1 MPDGE
6 EEGADEARRV
16 PNRMPDPVGEVVT
29 ALEAFGVDR
38 RQVGTD
44 STPFG
49 ILSPGLGSSTLETR
63 RQAALE
69 AVLQTQT
76 DPIPV
81 NTSPSRFPPHAEFH
95 MAGGDD
101 EVHSF
106 DIISVYDQLLM
117 RPGWEDEDLRV
128 AQEEITPATGV
139 AIQTQMFTDFV
150 TTPLIRLYSAAKP
163 SGERVRAEFAAK
175 QGSLTYPLIRVVLVD
190 SADTPIREATISSVV
205 DLGATDFVRL
215 SMRGDTVAG
224 GLTELNLDCT
234 DNSASI
240 ATFTGTA
247 GRMRVTGIAT
257 PIISADAVPLD
268 FITGGIAGAPFVTLG
283 LSASLSNETSILEA
297 DETELPD
304 DDIHW
309 EWNRG
314 NDRLFIIDNIGAG
327 AVELVV
333 SGAISIQD
341 STASKTLSILVT
353 GDANPKM
360 RLEDDQLLF
369 GLGGATALDTTLKRA
384 GIGFFEIT
392 RSSDGTYLQGLVSGE
407 SFPRIRIMGSS
418 IDFGPGSADTDM
430 GIGSGVIFST
440 RVLVANTGSTGMN
453 AGDSEFSD
461 FLAPDTILSRLA
473 LRLFGVSSGTG
484 KEANARARY
493 AHDRI
498 EFGAGGASALDVN
511 LYRNAASE
519 LKTDDK
525 FLVALDLEV
534 GGNIIVGGLVDGVD
548 IAARDHAESHAA
560 ASHSDQG
567 ATGAEL
573 EELTDGSTTTLHSH
587 AGGGGDVATDAIWDV
602 KGDLAGGTGANT
614 AARLAVG
621 TNGTVLGAL
630 SSETTGLVWLGRSGT
645 AQLADIA
652 NVEAAGSNTTVPF
665 GDHVHAHPSGLTA
678 NLHHTKYLDSA
689 AIAAIE
695 AEDPLD
701 LAGIVNIAK
710 YIQLDEIAAP
720 GAGAANKGRLYSVDR
735 SGYTTLEWVDS
746 AGVTAEVT
754 HPAAVQTVSAGNLAI
769 ANVTW
774 VSSIYGSADAFDTD
788 DMHSTSVNTSRI
800 TINTAGIYLLSGVV
814 SFALNA
820 TGLRACRFLLN
831 GTTSIRQ
838 ISQDATGA
846 TAGNDIP
853 ISMLYSLAVTDYVE
867 LQAWQNSTIA
877 INIDADTKFEAV
889 WVAPAP

>member
-6 EEGADEARRV
+6 EGGTEEGRRV

-76 DPIPV
+76 DPVPV
-81 NTSPSRFPPHAEFH
+81 NTSPSRFPPHAESH

-106 DIISVYDQLLM
+106 DIISVYNQLLM

-128 AQEEITPATGV
+128 VQEEITPATGV
-139 AIQTQMFTDFV
+139 SIRTQMFTDFV
-150 TTPLIRLYSAAKP
+150 DTSLIRMYSAAKP
-163 SGERVRAEFAAK
+163 SGERVRVEFAAK
-175 QGSLTYPLIRVVLVD
+175 QGSPLYSFAKASLID
-190 SADTPIREATISSVV
+190 SAGLLIREATIAAIV
-205 DLGATDFVRL
+205 DLGASDFTRL
-215 SMRGDTVAG
+215 DLRADTQVG
-224 GLTELNLDCT
+224 GFTQLILDST
-234 DNSASI
+234 GANVSLV
-240 ATFTGTA
+240 TFTGAT
-247 GRMRVTGIAT
+247 GRVRVTGIAT
-257 PIISADAVPLD
+257 PIIGGDAVPLD
-268 FITGGIAGAPFVTLG
+268 FITGGIAAAPFVTLG
-283 LSASLSNETSILEA
+283 LSGSLSGEFSILEA
-297 DETELPD
+297 DETELPN

-314 NDRLFIIDNIGAG
+314 DDRLFIIDNIGAG

-360 RLEDDQLLF
+360 KLSKDRLEF
-369 GLGGATALDTTLKRA
+369 GAGGASALDSIFKRNAAGQFTLERA
-384 GIGFFEIT
+384 SADIFL
-392 RSSDGTYLQGLVSGE
+392 RGLVTGDAN
-407 SFPRIRIMGSS
+407 PRWSLDQQNVNFGS
-418 IDFGPGSADTDM
+418 GSAVEDVSFGRTTIGTLGVADWFAQSSGIAAGADKTDFVRVV
-430 GIGSGVIFST
+430 GGVS
-440 RVLVANTGSTGMN
+440 A
-453 AGDSEFSD
+453 
-461 FLAPDTILSRLA
+461 LA
-473 LRLFGVSSGTG
+473 LRLFTVTG
-484 KEANARARY
+484 STKDANARARY

-511 LYRNAASE
+511 LYRNAADE

-630 SSETTGLVWLGRSGT
+630 SSETTGLVWLTRSGT

-652 NVEAAGSNTTVPF
+652 NTESAGSDTTIPF
-665 GDHVHAHPSGLTA
+665 GDHVHAHPSGLTS
-678 NLHHTKYLDSA
+678 NLHHTKYTDAEAITAVEGEATLDLTGDVTIAVGKTLAVDVIAEKGAGTGVTIDGVLIKDNVMEHDLEGSFHTGQVIVLKTSNETIISDTTLQNDDELLFTIGA
-689 AIAAIE
+689 NETWVFEFFVVWRAHVDGDIKFTITVPSGAAGQWVVSQQVGASSNEPTYRGNTSFGTAIAI
-695 AEDPLD
+695 L
-701 LAGIVNIAK
+701 
-710 YIQLDEIAAP
+710 
-720 GAGAANKGRLYSVDR
+720 VD
-735 SGYTTLEWVDS
+735 
-746 AGVTAEVT
+746 A
-754 HPAAVQTVSAGNLAI
+754 
-769 ANVTW
+769 
-774 VSSIYGSADAFDTD
+774 
-788 DMHSTSVNTSRI
+788 TSVRRGAHIWGAVRN
-800 TINTAGIYLLSGVV
+800 
-814 SFALNA
+814 
-820 TGLRACRFLLN
+820 
-831 GTTSIRQ
+831 
-838 ISQDATGA
+838 GA
-846 TAGNDIP
+846 TPGDI
-853 ISMLYSLAVTDYVE
+853 T
-867 LQAWQNSTIA
+867 LQWAQNSSSGTGTIVF
-877 INIDADTKFEAV
+877 ADSWMRATQIV
-889 WVAPAP
+889 